1 MAVCFSKPSL
11 VLLPL
16 VLFRAWRHKE
26 YLLGF
31 ILSFSIGL
39 QTLLF
44 LTSSYFL
51 RLPDQASIPILEKI
65 LSIVLYP
72 GMVLLK
78 ILHAPTPTFFIVMCV
93 SAMIVLLYISLTRI
107 LGWRVSV
114 VLGTTVGLLVYTSL
128 FSPDSPMPSLFHNLN
143 TLYTDTSKL
152 QRDILLQA
160 LLLLL
165 LFVGYYHFVVIL
177 KKRFAIKIFQANAI
191 YLVAPF
197 VFLLLLYRPIDVS
210 SAGLALNNLQQFK
223 GDLRKVT
230 ADCMP
235 ISPTPL
241 WYTYAGT
248 STPTYGWYFESHS
261 YGTCGRS
268 NYIKV
273 IDPNSF
279 VSKLDKPL
287 SISIGLDQPHEM
299 RAIALAVRTPN
310 AKDSPV
316 LRLEN
321 TVTHKTYIAKI
332 SPRQND
338 TMAYVVFNITGDP
351 PAASYLYLLSSDNP
365 AVTTGKFTDNTL
377 MHYAYYS
384 LLY

>member
-1 MAVCFSKPSL
+1 MLGLPLDLIGYFFRISVVLFTVSSIAFTAHRYNRWLIPSDGLRIVLCLAILMLFSHITIFGMINVWYVGFIPIILISLSPLRFRSELREVVYAAFSMAVCFSKPSL

-230 ADCMP
+230 QTVCP
-235 ISPTPL
+235 SHLHP
-241 WYTYAGT
+241 YGT
-248 STPTYGWYFESHS
+248 HTLEPAPQLMDGILRATPTE
-261 YGTCGRS
+261 
-268 NYIKV
+268 
-273 IDPNSF
+273 
-279 VSKLDKPL
+279 LAE
-287 SISIGLDQPHEM
+287 DQ
-299 RAIALAVRTPN
+299 I
-310 AKDSPV
+310 
-316 LRLEN
+316 
-321 TVTHKTYIAKI
+321 I
-332 SPRQND
+332 
-338 TMAYVVFNITGDP
+338 
-351 PAASYLYLLSSDNP
+351 
-365 AVTTGKFTDNTL
+365 
-377 MHYAYYS
+377 
-384 LLY
+384 